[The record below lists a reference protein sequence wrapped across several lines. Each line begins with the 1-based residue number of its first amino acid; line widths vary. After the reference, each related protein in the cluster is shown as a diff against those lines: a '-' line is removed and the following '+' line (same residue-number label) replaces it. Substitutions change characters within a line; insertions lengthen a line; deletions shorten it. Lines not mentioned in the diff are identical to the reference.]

1 MEMEDIGISK
11 LSEEE
16 IIRYFKPKQ
25 HRGLTSM
32 VPNIAA
38 RDAAAIE
45 RLKRERVILKDPLF
59 LPRWILS
66 LGIISREEYQRI
78 IGERELQKR
87 ERMERERVERERQE
101 RERQERERQE
111 RERQERERQERE
123 RVERE
128 RQERVRTL
136 LRLERQHIIGQIQI
150 LVNSFGLQININ
162 EYLEDPD
169 NERYSNIPEYA
180 RRIIDEFNRRQNSQ
194 IGEQRQGGNK
204 KNKTRCRSKRVINR

>member
-1 MEMEDIGISK
+1 MYTELEDIGISK

-16 IIRYFKPKQ
+16 INRYFKPKQ
-25 HRGLTSM
+25 HRGLTTT

-45 RLKRERVILKDPLF
+45 RLKKERVILKDPLF

-66 LGIISREEYQRI
+66 FGIISREEYQRI

-87 ERMERERVERERQE
+87 EQQERERQERKRQE

-111 RERQERERQERE
+111 R
-123 RVERE
+123 V

-136 LRLERQHIIGQIQI
+136 LLLERQHITGQIQI

-169 NERYSNIPEYA
+169 NERYSNIPEYT

-204 KNKTRCRSKRVINR
+204 KNKTRRRSKRRINH

>member
-1 MEMEDIGISK
+1 MEMEMEDIGISK

-16 IIRYFKPKQ
+16 INRYFKPKQ
-25 HRGLTSM
+25 HRGLTTT

-59 LPRWILS
+59 LPRWVLS

-87 ERMERERVERERQE
+87 ELQE

-111 RERQERERQERE
+111 RERQERVRQERV
-123 RVERE
+123 RQERE

-136 LRLERQHIIGQIQI
+136 LRLERQHIIAQIQI

-204 KNKTRCRSKRVINR
+204 KNKTRRKSKRIINR